1 MLVIVKQ
8 QVDKAS
14 VLAKTIKTVRELQ
27 RTVREQKALC
37 QVHEECV
44 FPSEANELSLRNCN
58 RDRGMLK
65 VTLSCEDQPELM
77 SDLSRALRSVKGRLV
92 RAEMVPVGGRIKCVL
107 WVQGFKGN
115 EGMVMLKR
123 ALNLVIDRPVSPGN
137 SSKLRFYH

>member
-1 MLVIVKQ
+1 M
-8 QVDKAS
+8 
-14 VLAKTIKTVRELQ
+14 LAKTIKTVRELQ

-37 QVHEECV
+37 HVHEECV

-107 WVQGFKGN
+107 WVRGFKGN